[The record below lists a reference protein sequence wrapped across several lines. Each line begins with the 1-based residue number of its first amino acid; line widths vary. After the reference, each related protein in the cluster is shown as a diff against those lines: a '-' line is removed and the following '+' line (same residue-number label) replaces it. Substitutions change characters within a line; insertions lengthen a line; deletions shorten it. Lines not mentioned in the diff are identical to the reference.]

1 MMSRIARALLHT
13 VAILG
18 ALAMPSLACSAADG
32 PHEDPIH
39 LTATPATVE
48 IGDAPAG
55 RLVLHLDDVR
65 LAEGESA
72 IFRVFVN
79 RPDATAA
86 TPIDRKGFVQELFL
100 VPSRSQ
106 AAEAGARQPG
116 QNFALPLPPGLA
128 RPGERI
134 AVTLV
139 PVATDADGR
148 LTQPGEI
155 DITLKRP
162 YVSVER

>member
-1 MMSRIARALLHT
+1 MSTISRALLHAAT
-13 VAILG
+13 VLA
-18 ALAMPSLACSAADG
+18 ALAIPSLACSAADG
-32 PHEDPIH
+32 THEDPIH
-39 LTATPATVE
+39 LTATPATAE
-48 IGDAPAG
+48 IGAAPAG

-65 LAEGESA
+65 LTEGESA

-106 AAEAGARQPG
+106 TTAPGTRQPG
-116 QNFALPLPPGLA
+116 QNFALPLAPGLA
-128 RPGERI
+128 KPGERI
-134 AVTLV
+134 TVTLV
-139 PVATDADGR
+139 PVATDAEGR

-155 DITLKRP
+155 DVTLKRP
-162 YVSVER
+162 YVTPER

>member
-1 MMSRIARALLHT
+1 MSTIARALLHT

-18 ALAMPSLACSAADG
+18 ALAMPSLACSSTSDS
-32 PHEDPIH
+32 PLHVT
-39 LTATPATVE
+39 TAPATVE
-48 IGDAPAG
+48 IGAAPAG

-65 LAEGESA
+65 LTEGESA
-72 IFRVFVN
+72 IFRVFIN

-106 AAEAGARQPG
+106 TTAPGTRQPG
-116 QNFALPLPPGLA
+116 QNFALPLAPGLA
-128 RPGERI
+128 KPGERI
-134 AVTLV
+134 TVTLV
-139 PVATDADGR
+139 PVATDAEGR

-155 DITLKRP
+155 DVTLKRP
-162 YVSVER
+162 YVTPER